1 VRTANITFADDRY
14 LVECVHVRS
23 RDKTDFDCIRENH
36 KFLWDDDD
44 NDTSW

>member
-14 LVECVHVRS
+14 LVGCVHFRS
-23 RDKTDFDCIRENH
+23 RDKTDFDVIRENH